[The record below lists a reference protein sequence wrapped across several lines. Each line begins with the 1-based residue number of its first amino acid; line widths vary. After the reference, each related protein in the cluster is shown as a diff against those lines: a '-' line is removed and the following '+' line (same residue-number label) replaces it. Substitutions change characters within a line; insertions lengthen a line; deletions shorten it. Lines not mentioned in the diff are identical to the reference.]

1 MSNTLF
7 RKASLDSISSP
18 EQLNDYI
25 KVSNPSVWII
35 LAALFILLA
44 AVLVWSLTGSL
55 PTSIQAKGVV
65 KDGDVLS
72 YVDAEKAGAIKAGQ
86 TVKIQAA
93 DQKET
98 IDGQIATVEAVP
110 RSAAEIAKD
119 LQSDYL
125 VQALAPKGFA
135 VKITISPDKADIP
148 GGTLLNLNI
157 VIDAVRPVD
166 FLLK

>member
-25 KVSNPSVWII
+25 KVSNPSVWMI

-44 AVLVWSLTGSL
+44 AVLAWSLTGSL
-55 PTSIQAKGVV
+55 PTSIQATGVV
-65 KDGDVLS
+65 KGGDVLS
-72 YVDAEKAGAIKAGQ
+72 YVNAEKAGAIKTGQ
-86 TVKIQAA
+86 AVKIQIANKKATINGKVAA
-93 DQKET
+93 
-98 IDGQIATVEAVP
+98 VEAVP
-110 RSAAEIAKD
+110 RSAAEIAED

-125 VQALAPKGFA
+125 VQALVPKGFA
-135 VKITISPDKADIP
+135 VKITISPDKPDIP
-148 GGTLLNLNI
+148 EGTLLNSNI
-157 VIDAVRPVD
+157 VIDAVRPID